1 MHKEPSHLVTALK
14 FTFRHISS
22 KIVWLGIL
30 SILVVYVWAGR
41 SLPILF
47 GDAVDKGII
56 PQNLESFYSIALYF
70 LIFSLIRSVA
80 GFILYYMV
88 GVESNKIAYRVR
100 SLIYTKV
107 LSLPIRYFDKN
118 SSGKI
123 LTKVTND
130 TTSYQSFLGE
140 GFIGIF
146 INFFELISIFI
157 ALVYE
162 SYLLAMSLILVFPMS
177 FFISKRI
184 AKSIESQYFEAK
196 NLLSNINAYLAD
208 SLNGFS
214 VIQGYGL
221 YGKKFISF
229 KDQSNDYFRRQI
241 RISKLFALLWPQIE
255 FVQLLTIFLSFSI
268 GAYLIPKGQLEPGSL
283 VAFTLLVQSI
293 FHPLRF
299 ILERLN
305 QIQNGITSAKRIIDV
320 IDEER
325 EDHPRPDQI
334 DLPKDFTPS
343 IKVNAIDFSYQ
354 PDQLPFIFKNFNL
367 EFKPYETTA
376 LVGRTGSGKTTLIS
390 LLQRLYE
397 PTKGSI
403 SIGDHNLNSLLLTS
417 LRANLC
423 IVRQEDFIF
432 QGTILENIT
441 LSFSGDQDLKK
452 AEKAL
457 RFAEVSKPL
466 DYKVTTSGENL
477 SPGERQLLSFARVFY
492 HSPKILIFDEATSF
506 IDEKTEQLIQDKA
519 LELFKGK
526 TVIVVAHKKT
536 TIEMC
541 DNLITLETQT
551 H

>member
-1 MHKEPSHLVTALK
+1 MSKESSHFNNAIR

-22 KIVWLGIL
+22 RIIWVSIL
-30 SILVVYVWAGR
+30 LILVVFVFSGR
-41 SLPILF
+41 ALPILF

-56 PQNLESFYSIALYF
+56 PQNLDSFTFIALYF
-70 LIFSLIRSVA
+70 LIFSLIRSAA
-80 GFILYYMV
+80 GFVLYYMV
-88 GVESNKIAYRVR
+88 GIESNKIAYRVR
-100 SLIYTKV
+100 ALIYKKV

-123 LTKVTND
+123 LTRVTND

-157 ALVYE
+157 ALIYE
-162 SYLLAMSLILVFPMS
+162 SYLLALSLILVFPLS
-177 FFISKRI
+177 FLISKRI

-196 NLLSNINAYLAD
+196 NLLSNINSYLAD

-221 YGKKFISF
+221 YDKKFSSF
-229 KDQSNDYFRRQI
+229 KEQTDDYFNRQI
-241 RISKLFALLWPQIE
+241 KISKLFAILWPQIE

-283 VAFTLLVQSI
+283 VAFTLLIQSI

-320 IDEER
+320 VEEEI
-325 EDHPRPDQI
+325 EDVPKEHQI
-334 DLPKDFTPS
+334 ELPKDFTPS
-343 IKVNAIDFSYQ
+343 IKVNSLSFSYK
-354 PDQLPFIFKNFNL
+354 PESLPFIFKDFNL
-367 EFKPYETTA
+367 EFKAFETTA

-403 SIGDHNLNSLLLTS
+403 EIGGHNLSDILLSS
-417 LRANLC
+417 LRENLC

-432 QGTILENIT
+432 QGTILENIS
-441 LSFSGDQDLKK
+441 LSFSGDQDLERAK
-452 AEKAL
+452 EAL
-457 RFAEVSKPL
+457 EFAEISKPL

-506 IDEKTEQLIQDKA
+506 IDEKTEKLIQEKA
-519 LELFKGK
+519 LKLFKGK

-541 DNLITLETQT
+541 DNLISL
-551 H
+551 

>member
-1 MHKEPSHLVTALK
+1 MRKEPSHFNKAIK
-14 FTFRHISS
+14 FTFKHISS
-22 KIVWLGIL
+22 KLVWFGIV
-30 SILVVYVWAGR
+30 SILIVYVFAGR
-41 SLPILF
+41 ALPILF
-47 GDAVDKGII
+47 GDAVDRGII
-56 PQNLESFYSIALYF
+56 PKDLDSFYSIAVYF
-70 LIFSLIRSVA
+70 LIFSLLRSIT
-80 GFILYYMV
+80 GFVLYYMV

-100 SLIYTKV
+100 GLIYKKI

-123 LTKVTND
+123 LTRVTND
-130 TTSYQSFLGE
+130 TNSYQSFLGE

-146 INFFELISIFI
+146 INTFELTSIFI
-157 ALVYE
+157 ALIYE
-162 SYLLAMSLILVFPMS
+162 SYLLALSLVLVFPLS
-177 FFISKRI
+177 FLISKRI
-184 AKSIESQYFEAK
+184 AKNIESLYFDAK
-196 NLLSNINAYLAD
+196 NILSNINSYLAD

-221 YGKKFISF
+221 YDQKFKSF
-229 KDQSNDYFRRQI
+229 KEQTDDYFNRQI
-241 RISKLFALLWPQIE
+241 KISKLFAILWPQIE
-255 FVQLLTIFLSFSI
+255 FVQLLTIFLSFSL
-268 GAYLIPKGQLEPGSL
+268 GAYLIPKGQLEPGTL

-320 IDEER
+320 IDEED
-325 EDHPRPDQI
+325 EDV
-334 DLPKDFTPS
+334 PKDHQISLPQDFEPS
-343 IKVNAIDFSYQ
+343 IKVKSLDFSYK
-354 PDQLPFIFKNFNL
+354 PENLPFVFKDFNL
-367 EFKPYETTA
+367 EFKAFESTA

-403 SIGDHNLNSLLLTS
+403 EIGGHNLNDLLLDS
-417 LRANLC
+417 IRENLC

-441 LSFSGDQDLKK
+441 LNFSDDQDLEKAKK
-452 AEKAL
+452 ALK
-457 RFAEVSKPL
+457 FAEVSKPL

-492 HSPKILIFDEATSF
+492 HSPKVLIFDEATSF
-506 IDEKTEQLIQDKA
+506 IDEVTEKLIQNKA
-519 LELFKGK
+519 RELFQGK

-541 DNLITLETQT
+541 DNLISL
-551 H
+551 